1 MAVDPMT
8 LAALVIVYLAATLII
23 GYLGYK
29 KTKNTEDYL
38 VAGRDSHPVIIALS
52 YGATFISTSAI
63 IGFGGSAA
71 SMGMGLI

>member
-23 GYLGYK
+23 GYIGYK

>member
-1 MAVDPMT
+1 MVVNPITM
-8 LAALVIVYLAATLII
+8 AALVLIYLAATLII
-23 GYLGYK
+23 GYIGYK